1 MEVNIINKQKFL
13 AELGRLLTFMYEEDR
28 QTALA
33 MYSKMFDDAVEEQAL
48 LQFLVSPTRQAVVLA
63 RSYDAKERKLQVH
76 TQSRE
81 EEPDYSDYNGQ
92 FPPFI
97 LAIDDLQQSAAAQGI
112 FASSQDV
119 PAVDE
124 NQFSLFDD
132 LSAPAEEPGYAQ
144 PQPEVQ
150 PLSHYPAGEEDAAP
164 AGDPVSEFAD
174 AVDAFLADFSIAGG
188 ELIHSHGDKE
198 EPREEEPPQA
208 EEIPTEAEEDQQPF
222 HLEDF
227 AHAQEPA
234 EEEPE
239 EEEPEEEE
247 RPEDGEMVSVRE
259 EVFLQA
265 EEDLAPATVRKAR
278 VFPLILYIILSIPI
292 TLLGVVLLLIPTLL
306 SLSFAVTFVSAGVLV
321 LTGAFAGFSI
331 FADLMVILGLSLVLL
346 AVGLL
351 FTWLFIWFIGGAI
364 AGLIRGVIRL
374 GGKWCYKEVAVQ

>member
-1 MEVNIINKQKFL
+1 MNIINKQKFL

-97 LAIDDLQQSAAAQGI
+97 LAIDDLQQAAEAQGI
-112 FASSQDV
+112 FASSQE
-119 PAVDE
+119 PAAVDE

-132 LSAPAEEPGYAQ
+132 LSAPAAE
-144 PQPEVQ
+144 PEVQ
-150 PLSHYPAGEEDAAP
+150 NAPEAASAPVSQDIPREEASEAS
-164 AGDPVSEFAD
+164 DPVSEFAD

-331 FADLMVILGLSLVLL
+331 FADLMVILGLALVLL

>member
-1 MEVNIINKQKFL
+1 MNIINKQKFL

-97 LAIDDLQQSAAAQGI
+97 LAIDDLQQAAEAQGI
-112 FASSQDV
+112 FASSQE
-119 PAVDE
+119 PAAVDE

-132 LSAPAEEPGYAQ
+132 LSAPAAE
-144 PQPEVQ
+144 PEVQ
-150 PLSHYPAGEEDAAP
+150 NAPEAASAPVSQDIPREEASEAS
-164 AGDPVSEFAD
+164 DPVSEFAD

-331 FADLMVILGLSLVLL
+331 FADLMVILGLALVLL
-346 AVGLL
+346 AIGLL

>member
-112 FASSQDV
+112 FAPSQDV

-132 LSAPAEEPGYAQ
+132 LSTPVDEAEPAPVADSASDDFEQ
-144 PQPEVQ
+144 PQD
-150 PLSHYPAGEEDAAP
+150 LSLEPASEKDS
-164 AGDPVSEFAD
+164 VSEFAD

-234 EEEPE
+234 

>member
-1 MEVNIINKQKFL
+1 MNIINKQKFL

-81 EEPDYSDYNGQ
+81 EEPDYSDYNNQ

-97 LAIDDLQQSAAAQGI
+97 LAIDDLQQSAAAKGI
-112 FASSQDV
+112 FSPAQDL

-132 LSAPAEEPGYAQ
+132 LSAPADEAEPAPVADSASEDLEQ
-144 PQPEVQ
+144 PQDLSPE
-150 PLSHYPAGEEDAAP
+150 PASEK
-164 AGDPVSEFAD
+164 DPVSEFAD

-188 ELIHSHGDKE
+188 ELISSRSYKE
-198 EPREEEPPQA
+198 PSEQTPP
-208 EEIPTEAEEDQQPF
+208 EEAEPSQEPDEDQQPF

-239 EEEPEEEE
+239 EEE
-247 RPEDGEMVSVRE
+247 RPEDGEIVSAQE
-259 EVFLQA
+259 EIFLQA
-265 EEDLAPATVRKAR
+265 GEDQAPAMVRKAK
-278 VFPLILYIILSIPI
+278 VFPLILYIIFSIPI
-292 TLLGVVLLLIPTLL
+292 TLLLAALLLIPTLF
-306 SLSFAVTFVSAGVLV
+306 SLSFAVSFVSAGVLV

-331 FADLMVILGLSLVLL
+331 FADLMVILGLALVLL
-346 AVGLL
+346 AIGLL

>member
-1 MEVNIINKQKFL
+1 MNIINKQKFL

-33 MYSKMFDDAVEEQAL
+33 MYSKMFDDAAEEQAL

-97 LAIDDLQQSAAAQGI
+97 LAIDDLQQAAEAQGI
-112 FASSQDV
+112 FASSQE
-119 PAVDE
+119 PAAVDE

-132 LSAPAEEPGYAQ
+132 LSAPAAE
-144 PQPEVQ
+144 PEVQ
-150 PLSHYPAGEEDAAP
+150 NAPEAASAPVSQDIPREEASEAS
-164 AGDPVSEFAD
+164 DPVSEFAD

-278 VFPLILYIILSIPI
+278 VFPLMHQGGS
-292 TLLGVVLLLIPTLL
+292 LL
-306 SLSFAVTFVSAGVLV
+306 
-321 LTGAFAGFSI
+321 
-331 FADLMVILGLSLVLL
+331 
-346 AVGLL
+346 
-351 FTWLFIWFIGGAI
+351 
-364 AGLIRGVIRL
+364 
-374 GGKWCYKEVAVQ
+374 E

>member
-81 EEPDYSDYNGQ
+81 EEPDYSDYNNQ

-97 LAIDDLQQSAAAQGI
+97 LAIDDLQQSAAAKGI
-112 FASSQDV
+112 FSPAQDL

-132 LSAPAEEPGYAQ
+132 LSAPADEAEPAPVADSASEDLEQ
-144 PQPEVQ
+144 PQDLSPE
-150 PLSHYPAGEEDAAP
+150 PASEK
-164 AGDPVSEFAD
+164 DPVSEFAD

-188 ELIHSHGDKE
+188 ELISSRSYKE
-198 EPREEEPPQA
+198 PSEQTPP
-208 EEIPTEAEEDQQPF
+208 EEAEPSQEPDEDQQPF

-227 AHAQEPA
+227 ARPKEPAGEEPDEEGRPEAGEIVSAQE
-234 EEEPE
+234 EI
-239 EEEPEEEE
+239 
-247 RPEDGEMVSVRE
+247 
-259 EVFLQA
+259 FLQA
-265 EEDLAPATVRKAR
+265 GEDQAPAMVRKAK
-278 VFPLILYIILSIPI
+278 VFPLILYIIFSIPI
-292 TLLGVVLLLIPTLL
+292 TLLLAALLLIPTLF
-306 SLSFAVTFVSAGVLV
+306 SLSFAVSFVSAGVLV

-331 FADLMVILGLSLVLL
+331 FADLMVILGLALVLL
-346 AVGLL
+346 AIGLL

>member
-97 LAIDDLQQSAAAQGI
+97 LAIDDLQQAAEAQGI
-112 FASSQDV
+112 FASSQE
-119 PAVDE
+119 PAAVDE

-132 LSAPAEEPGYAQ
+132 VSAPAAE
-144 PQPEVQ
+144 PEVQ
-150 PLSHYPAGEEDAAP
+150 NAPEAASAPVSQDIPREEASEAS
-164 AGDPVSEFAD
+164 DPVSEFAD

-234 EEEPE
+234 

-331 FADLMVILGLSLVLL
+331 FADLMVILGLALVLL